1 MSQRKNHRK
10 NLRKRLKSRML
21 ARATSE
27 ACAETIHSAIAM
39 NAMIANMRDMRDMP
53 EDHRKALSEI
63 DDTEFRAVRAA
74 NILAAELG
82 RDTRITSNALAHG
95 QSVH

>member
-1 MSQRKNHRK
+1 MSQRQDRRK

-27 ACAETIHSAIAM
+27 TCAETIHNAIAM
-39 NAMIANMRDMRDMP
+39 NAMIANMREMRDIP
-53 EDHRKALSEI
+53 DDHRRALSEI
-63 DDTEFRAVRAA
+63 DDTEFRSVRAA
-74 NILAAELG
+74 NILAAALG
-82 RDTRITSNALAHG
+82 RDTRITSTAIAHG